1 VDTIS
6 QSRWRGT
13 QQPSRRTSVP
23 RTSKRRQLR
32 DLIAAR
38 GWREIGESHWNEIVA
53 AIPNISPTDLQE
65 LDIPVAPPWFGV
77 RQHSLDQLQIS
88 LDALSDVYATR
99 PDLRRFCR
107 NQVIAAKSKA
117 KFASRNPRVVEIK
130 RQIKAEMAE
139 WMLVWLNDP
148 ALFPVWARVRR
159 DVLATSR

>member
-1 VDTIS
+1 M
-6 QSRWRGT
+6 
-13 QQPSRRTSVP
+13 P
-23 RTSKRRQLR
+23 RTSKRKQLR
-32 DLIAAR
+32 DLVTAR
-38 GWREIGESHWNEIVA
+38 GWSEIGESQWNAIVA

-65 LDIPVAPPWFGV
+65 LEIPVAPPWFGV

-107 NQVIAAKSKA
+107 DQVIAAKSRA
-117 KFASRNPRVVEIK
+117 RHASRNQRVVEIK

-148 ALFPVWARVRR
+148 ALFPVWVRVRR
-159 DVLATSR
+159 DILTTSGSSARIGNENARYRQV